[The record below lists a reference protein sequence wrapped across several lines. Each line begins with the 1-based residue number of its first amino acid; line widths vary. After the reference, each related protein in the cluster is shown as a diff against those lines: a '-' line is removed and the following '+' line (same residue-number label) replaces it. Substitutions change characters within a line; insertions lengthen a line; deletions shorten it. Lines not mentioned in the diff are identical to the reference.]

1 VQAAPIKP
9 TVKAP
14 GSKRLKLRYDFTAF
28 KFCFQIQ
35 LAPVQRGRLAG
46 HLAVRVDD
54 ERRVAVTGGQRGH
67 GPGSAPRPL
76 VHHGKAVQINPI
88 KPTLKAPEIKLL
100 KLEYD
105 KPLSNFAFKFNL
117 CRYIMD
123 AAPGTRTRTW
133 WTVPVPAVP
142 PAVRPTVD
150 DPTLKTLVACVA
162 LPYPR
167 ASAAAGAPLLM
178 FPKRDA
184 FWKIRVTA
192 LVTSAF
198 MPCALR
204 YLV

>member
-1 VQAAPIKP
+1 MMDDLGRCTRPEAEVQHEDDWPAISLFEWMMNA
-9 TVKAP
+9 VWLSLVDSEA
-14 GSKRLKLRYDFTAF
+14 LD
-28 KFCFQIQ
+28 
-35 LAPVQRGRLAG
+35 PV
-46 HLAVRVDD
+46 
-54 ERRVAVTGGQRGH
+54 
-67 GPGSAPRPL
+67 PRP
-76 VHHGKAVQINPI
+76 
-88 KPTLKAPEIKLL
+88 APL
-100 KLEYD
+100 YTV
-105 KPLSNFAFKFNL
+105 
-117 CRYIMD
+117 D

-198 MPCALR
+198 M
-204 YLV
+204 LVLCFPSPLHFRGSIEANVYAS